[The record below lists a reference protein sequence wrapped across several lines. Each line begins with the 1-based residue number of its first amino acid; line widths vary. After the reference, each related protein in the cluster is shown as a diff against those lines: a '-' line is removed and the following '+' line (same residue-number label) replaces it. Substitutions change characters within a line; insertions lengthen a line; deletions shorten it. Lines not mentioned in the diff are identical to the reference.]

1 MPRIGNLSAARASEL
16 EQPAPPASLLDTFG
30 QSDRNITDEHNYD
43 GSVPQVLA
51 LMNGDITSAL
61 TGSSSRLVTELEN
74 LDAPEDKVAGV
85 FFTVLARYPT
95 AEERS
100 LGVSM
105 LEDYGDDGI
114 RDLAWALLNSPEFLY
129 IQ

>member
-1 MPRIGNLSAARASEL
+1 M
-16 EQPAPPASLLDTFG
+16 LDTFG

-61 TGSSSRLVTELEN
+61 TGSSSRLVTALEN

-85 FFTVLARYPT
+85 FFTVLSRYPT

-100 LGVSM
+100 LGVKM